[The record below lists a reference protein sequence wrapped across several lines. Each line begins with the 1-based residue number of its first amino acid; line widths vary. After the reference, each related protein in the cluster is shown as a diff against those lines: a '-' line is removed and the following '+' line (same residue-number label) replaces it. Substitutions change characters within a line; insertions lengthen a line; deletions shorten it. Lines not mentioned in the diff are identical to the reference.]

1 MEGLAGYESFAAD
14 LREELLSKALDES
27 NLHFR
32 EEVFTEYVVGFLYE
46 SGLANDAEI
55 CHAEIKGAGSKPG
68 GKISAWALSSDGTT
82 LDLFVSLYHGT
93 PVDEIPALGKT
104 ELQKQL
110 NLGIG
115 FLKRCLEGI
124 VQCLEESSPGFL
136 AAKAIHD
143 SRETLITLNLY
154 FLTDG
159 LARSQDIDELSKV
172 GDIEIRRH
180 VWDIE
185 KLSRAMGRDGH
196 DPIRIDFVNDFAEHG
211 GAVACLARNDK
222 LGAYQTYLA
231 FFPATLLAE
240 IYGRHGQRLLERNVR
255 AFLQAKGKVNKGLQR
270 TLREEPNWF
279 LAYNNGL
286 CCTATRVGVRD
297 AKSGH
302 AVLDWAED
310 FQIINGGQ
318 TTASIYHAL
327 RNSKSDVDLD
337 QVTVQVK
344 LTVLSDP
351 DQAAEVVP
359 LISQYANSQNKV
371 SAADLFA
378 NGKYHVELEKLSR
391 SVWAPATSGLGR
403 GTRWYYERARGSYSV
418 EKARQG
424 TPAKQKAWAEQHPLS
439 QKFSKT
445 DLAKFLH
452 AWDGLP
458 HFVCRGAEKNFT
470 EFARRLVEESE
481 PVVNV
486 TYFQRV
492 VAKAI
497 LWRGAEAQFD
507 ELGLKSFRAI
517 AVAYSVAWLAE
528 KSERRI
534 DLDEIWKRQALPK
547 STVSALAAVLPIAR
561 KFVAEVA
568 GWYGVN
574 PEGPPKTQ
582 KYWEEFRKVDVMLPD
597 GWKRDLA
604 DEPMV
609 DAVSGIDA
617 VEQEWARLCRRY
629 GNDMTQLSEL
639 YIGRGKHAPKKIGGK
654 TMSVLS
660 AYPAWSSLREQPF
673 ELTIAKFKQL
683 VEVVSAAAQQ
693 GELNEST
700 EVGLHG

>member
-1 MEGLAGYESFAAD
+1 MEGFAGYESFAAD
-14 LREELLSKALDES
+14 LREEVLSRALDES
-27 NLHFR
+27 NPHFR
-32 EEVFTEYVVGFLYE
+32 EEVFTEYVVGLLYE
-46 SGLANDAEI
+46 RGLANDAEI
-55 CHAEIKGAGSKPG
+55 CHAEIKGAGSKHA

-82 LDLFVSLYHGT
+82 LDLFVSLYHGS
-93 PVDEIPALGKT
+93 PVEETPALGKT

-115 FLKRCLEGI
+115 FLKRCLDGI
-124 VQCLEESSPGFL
+124 VHSLEESSAGFM
-136 AAKAIHD
+136 AAKAIYQ
-143 SRETLITLNLY
+143 SRETLTTLNLY
-154 FLTDG
+154 CLTDG

-185 KLSRAMGRDGH
+185 KLSRAVGSGGH

-286 CCTATRVGVRD
+286 CCTATRVGVRE

-310 FQIINGGQ
+310 FQIVNGGQ

-327 RNSKSDVDLD
+327 KDPKSDVDLD

-351 DQAAEVVP
+351 NQAADVVP
-359 LISQYANSQNKV
+359 RISQYANSQNKV

-391 SVWAPATSGLGR
+391 SVWAPPSSGLGR

-458 HFVCRGAEKNFT
+458 HFICRGAEKNFT
-470 EFARRLVEESE
+470 EFARRLAEESE

-497 LWRGAEAQFD
+497 LWRVAEAQFD

-534 DLDEIWKRQALPK
+534 DLDGIWRRQALTK
-547 STVSALAAVLPIAR
+547 STVSALGAVLPVAR
-561 KFVAEVA
+561 KFVDEVA
-568 GWYGVN
+568 GRSGVN
-574 PEGPPKTQ
+574 PEGPPKTE
-582 KYWEEFRKVDVMLPD
+582 KYWEEFRKVDIMLPD
-597 GWKRDLA
+597 GWERDLA

-609 DAVSGIDA
+609 DAVSDIVA
-617 VEQEWARLCRRY
+617 VEQEWARLCRRH
-629 GNDMTQLSEL
+629 GNDTTLLSEL
-639 YIGRGKHAPKKIGGK
+639 YIGRGKHAPAKIGRK

-660 AYPAWSSLREQPF
+660 AYPTWSSLRKQPF
-673 ELTIAKFKQL
+673 DLTIAKFKQL

-693 GELNEST
+693 GELNESG
-700 EVGLHG
+700 EVGHDG